1 MNVIKF
7 FVPVFFSLA
16 IIIITSCN
24 SIHKNKASSFK
35 QYPETKLG
43 WKLGAQAY
51 TFNLF
56 TFFQAID
63 KIDSCGL
70 KYVEAF
76 SGQPIGGGIDGKMDY
91 HMEASRRRQVLEKL
105 KGKRITLYA
114 YGVET
119 PDNEAEWRQL
129 FEFGKAMGIQT
140 FTSEPIEKDMP
151 LLSKLCDTYKINVAI
166 HNHPYPKHYW
176 KPEIVLAAIK
186 GQSERIAACADVG
199 HWVRSGLDPVKC
211 LKKLEGHV
219 LQLHMKDLNYKEGKD
234 DGADDRDVHWGTGVA
249 NTVGVINEL
258 KRQNFKGM
266 ISAEYERNWE
276 NNVPDVTAS
285 VAYFRSVLK

>member
-1 MNVIKF
+1 MNFTKYIT
-7 FVPVFFSLA
+7 PAFSLLVIA
-16 IIIITSCN
+16 MIISCSSTYK
-24 SIHKNKASSFK
+24 SISSSA

-56 TFFQAID
+56 TFSEAID

-70 KYVEAF
+70 RYVEGF
-76 SGQPIGGGIDGKMDY
+76 SGQTIGGGIEGKMDY
-91 HMEASRRRQVLEKL
+91 YMNASLRKQVLDKL
-105 KGKRITLYA
+105 KKKGVTMYA

-119 PDNEAEWRQL
+119 PGNEAEWRQL

-140 FTSEPIEKDMP
+140 FTSEPEEKDMP
-151 LLSKLCDTYKINVAI
+151 LLSTLCDAYKINLAI

-186 GQSERIAACADVG
+186 GQSGRIGACADVG
-199 HWVRSGLDPVKC
+199 HWVRSGLDPVEC
-211 LKKLEGHV
+211 LKKLQGHV
-219 LQLHMKDLNYKEGKD
+219 LQLH
-234 DGADDRDVHWGTGVA
+234 WGTGIA
-249 NTVGVINEL
+249 NTNGVITEL

-285 VAYFRSVLK
+285 VVYFRSVLR

>member
-1 MNVIKF
+1 MNVIKLI
-7 FVPVFFSLA
+7 VSTFFSLA

-24 SIHKNKASSFK
+24 SIYKNKSSSFT
-35 QYPETKLG
+35 QDPETKLG

-56 TFFQAID
+56 TFFEAID

-76 SGQPIGGGIDGKMDY
+76 SGQIIGGGIEGKMDY
-91 HMEASRRRQVLEKL
+91 HMEATVRDRILEKL
-105 KGKRITLYA
+105 KEKGVKLYA
-114 YGVET
+114 YGVEN
-119 PDNEAEWRQL
+119 PANEAEWRQL

-140 FTSEPIEKDMP
+140 FTSEPGEKDMP
-151 LLSKLCDTYKINVAI
+151 LLSKLCETYKINVAI
-166 HNHPYPKHYW
+166 HNHPYPKHYR
-176 KPEIVLAAIK
+176 KPEIVLGAIK
-186 GQSERIAACADVG
+186 GQSERIGACADVG
-199 HWVRSGLDPVKC
+199 HWVRSGLDPVEC

-219 LQLHMKDLNYKEGKD
+219 LHLHMKDLNYKEGKD

-249 NTVGVINEL
+249 NTDGVIKEL

-285 VAYFRSVLK
+285 VAYFRSALK

>member
-1 MNVIKF
+1 MNITKSIASA
-7 FVPVFFSLA
+7 FSLLIMMMA
-16 IIIITSCN
+16 ASC
-24 SIHKNKASSFK
+24 SSTHKNESSSFN

-56 TFFQAID
+56 TFSEAID

-70 KYVEAF
+70 QYAEGF
-76 SGQPIGGGIDGKMDY
+76 SGQTIGGGIEGKMDY
-91 HMEASRRRQVLEKL
+91 HMNASLRKQVLEKL
-105 KGKRITLYA
+105 KEKGITLYA

-119 PDNEAEWRQL
+119 PDNEADWRQL

-140 FTSEPIEKDMP
+140 FTSEPEEKDMP

-186 GQSERIAACADVG
+186 GQSERIGSCADVG
-199 HWVRSGLDPVKC
+199 HWVRSGLDPVEC

-249 NTVGVINEL
+249 NTDGVIKEL

-266 ISAEYERNWE
+266 ISAEYERNWT

-285 VAYFRSVLK
+285 VAYFRRALR